1 MNKKGMSLPIKALI
15 VLVLLLTILS
25 GIDSILIGL
34 TKESLIGKIIPSVS
48 AMLIAYI
55 MVGLAVLVSAVILS
69 FKVFKK

>member
-1 MNKKGMSLPIKALI
+1 MSLPIKALI